1 MKLKSKILFWFLLPT
16 ILISVITIILCYFHT
31 CKIVKQNIFDQLE
44 IAAGNLQKDVHAFL
58 DAKRGRA
65 IDFSSDGFIRDCT
78 EAIITEND
86 NFRYYT
92 ERLNTHLSENKLS
105 LDTDIV
111 EIFIVDLEG
120 TVISST
126 EIKHTGN
133 DVSDKFYF
141 SETVKRGSFIN
152 DLHESPGSGFNT
164 FEVSKILFSKDGKKT
179 IGIIVN
185 RYNGDALS
193 RIASGRIKKSS
204 GVEKKGFGETGESYV
219 VNSERLMI
227 TESRFI
233 EDAVFKQVVDTVSVR
248 HTFDTRAGMTS
259 IYPDYRGIMI
269 LGVSKYFEEMD
280 WVILAEKDAD
290 EAFAPVVWL
299 RNFTIVMGITG
310 ILIIV
315 VISIFISTGITTP
328 INKLIDG
335 TNRISSGSLEK
346 PISTSEMSGEIK
358 ELSESFNVMMRKLAK
373 STQENRLLY
382 LQVKKGRDEWRKTF
396 DAITDIISIHD
407 KNHKIV
413 MANRAFYEKFKIDK
427 KEMIGKKCSEIFY
440 GTDTNLHCC
449 PLEKSKIA
457 LTPVSTIVD
466 DTHMGGIFIKSTYP
480 ISDENGDIYTYVHI
494 AKDITLQKELQ
505 AELIEKARELEK
517 VNKELEDFI
526 YLTSHDLKEPLFA
539 ISGYTSRLSKI
550 YNDIYDEEGREY
562 INRIKANTHKMNQ
575 RIHEIMEVL
584 RAGKVEYKHKNN
596 DSFYIV
602 NEVINDLHE
611 RIEEN
616 KVKISI
622 NDNLPTVYCD
632 DTRIKDVFLNLI
644 TNAIKF
650 MGNGRQPVYSS
661 FTSSDFQLN
670 LPNPSLLSKDK
681 EGGNNT
687 PLRNIQIGCKKD
699 GSYYKFFVED
709 TGIGIQK
716 NYQDQVFKLF
726 NRLKDIDTEGT
737 GVGLTIVKKI
747 IERHKG
753 SIWVESP
760 VCEERGSRFCFTIPV
775 SNK

>member
-16 ILISVITIILCYFHT
+16 ILISTITIILCYFHT

-78 EAIITEND
+78 EAIITKND

-105 LDTDIV
+105 LDSDIV

-126 EIKHTGN
+126 KIKHTGN

-141 SETVKRGSFIN
+141 SETVKRGSYIN
-152 DLHESPGSGFNT
+152 DLHDSPDSGFKI

-193 RIASGRIKKSS
+193 RIASGRIKESS
-204 GVEKKGFGETGESYV
+204 GVEKKGFGETGKSYV

-233 EDAVFKQVVDTVSVR
+233 EDAVFKQVVDTDGVR
-248 HTFDTRAGMTS
+248 HAFDTRTGMTC

-280 WVILAEKDAD
+280 WVILAEKDVD

-299 RNFTIVMGITG
+299 RNFTIVMGVSG

-335 TNRISSGSLEK
+335 TNRISSGNLEK
-346 PISTSEMSGEIK
+346 PISTSEMSGEIM
-358 ELSESFNVMMRKLAK
+358 ELSESFNVMMRKLAI

-413 MANRAFYEKFKIDK
+413 MANKAFYEKFKIDK
-427 KEMIGKKCSEIFY
+427 KDMIGKKCSEIFH
-440 GTDTNLHCC
+440 GTDTYWHCC
-449 PLEKSKIA
+449 PLEKSKKT
-457 LTPVSTIVD
+457 LKPVSTIVD
-466 DTHMGGIFIKSTYP
+466 DTHMGGIFIKSIYP
-480 ISDENGDIYTYVHI
+480 ISDEKGDIYTYVHI

-517 VNKELEDFI
+517 VNNELEDFI

-539 ISGYTSRLSKI
+539 ISGYTSRLSKT
-550 YNDIYDEEGREY
+550 YNHVYDEKGRKY
-562 INRIKANTHKMNQ
+562 VNRIKANTHKMNQ

-584 RAGKVEYKHKNN
+584 RAGKIEYKHKSN
-596 DSFYIV
+596 DSFIIV
-602 NEVINDLHE
+602 NEVINELRE
-611 RIEEN
+611 RIVEN
-616 KVKISI
+616 EVKISI

-632 DTRIKDVFLNLI
+632 ETRIKDVFSNLI
-644 TNAIKF
+644 INAVKF
-650 MGNGRQPVYSS
+650 MGNGRPSEFS
-661 FTSSDFQLN
+661 HCKSPDLPLN
-670 LPNPSLLSKDK
+670 FPELSLSYGDK
-681 EGGNNT
+681 YDGFNAH
-687 PLRNIQIGCKKD
+687 LRSITIGCEND
-699 GSYYKFFVED
+699 ESYCKFFIED

-716 NYQDQVFKLF
+716 EYQDQIFKIF
-726 NRLKDIDTEGT
+726 KRLNDVDVEGT
-737 GVGLTIVKKI
+737 GVGLTMVKKI
-747 IERHKG
+747 VEKHQG

-760 VCEERGSRFCFTIPV
+760 VRDGRGSRFCFTIPL